1 MKSLVNIEGII
12 PATPVVYT
20 DASCKTIDYDDVR
33 EHFQFLLQH
42 DISALCVGGHAG
54 ETECLTMDER
64 LKIIAIARDEAKGRV
79 PVLGGVVADSTW
91 SAIEQAKIQ
100 KDAGVDG
107 VLLCAPTILAWDSTA
122 ADEML
127 LAHFSTFDQEAD
139 LPFIIYGGPGPGEG
153 STCRQLPATFTKV
166 GMECPNLV
174 AWKIPIKGA
183 TTGKNSLEE
192 CVNALDAVR
201 SATGRAISPLLAGDF
216 DTLGA
221 LSAGAKGNVNANE
234 SVRVDQNTA
243 IYAAF
248 KRGDMEAARNIQAS
262 GQPLVDVIYGIKVG
276 RSYTWFHYRG
286 KLAAWMMGRIS
297 TPYMRLPQVPPPPDE
312 IQMIYDA
319 LVKIGKNPVKT
330 PADFFE
336 GQPRR
341 RAVA

>member
-1 MKSLVNIEGII
+1 MGGMAGIEGII

-20 DASCKTIDYDDVR
+20 DASCRTIDFEDVR

-42 DISALCVGGHAG
+42 EISALCVGGHAG

-64 LKIIAIARDEAKGRV
+64 LKIIEIARDEAKGRV
-79 PVLGGVVADSTW
+79 PILGGVIADSTW

-107 VLLCAPTILAWDSTA
+107 VLLCAPNILAWDSTA

-127 LAHFSTFDQEAD
+127 LAHFTAFDREAD
-139 LPFIIYGGPGPGEG
+139 IPFVIYGGPGPGEG
-153 STCRQLPATFTKV
+153 STCRQLPGTFAKV
-166 GMECPNLV
+166 GMECKNLA

-183 TTGKNSLEE
+183 TKGKNSLEE
-192 CVNALDAVR
+192 CVGALEEVR
-201 SATGRAISPLLAGDF
+201 AATGRSISPLLAGDF

-221 LSAGAKGNVNANE
+221 LCAGAKGNVNANE

-248 KRGDMEAARNIQAS
+248 KRGDLIAAREIQER
-262 GQPLVDVIYGIKVG
+262 GQPLVDVIYGIRVG
-276 RSYTWFHYRG
+276 RAYTWFHYRG

-297 TPYMRLPQVPPPPDE
+297 TPYMRLPQVPPPHDE

-319 LVKIGKNPVKT
+319 LIKIGKNPVKT
-330 PADFFE
+330 PTDFYN
-336 GQPRR
+336 GQQRR
-341 RAVA
+341 RAGV